1 MINNGI
7 VAVYDFG
14 TVFKV
19 SVLSIENGKI
29 ERLASNEDLNPA
41 IGLNAIDD
49 KLANF
54 LEEQINIKYRFDV
67 RKLTKPEYLVLRQRL
82 ESEAILV
89 RQEICRGEISYDV
102 NLPHLAMHEGQSV
115 ELAYTFKR
123 SMFDQLTT
131 KIIDNTI
138 EPCRRALSD
147 ARITAVDLSSVQL
160 IGEGARL
167 QSVNATASKI
177 FNTSPQYPSPADTA
191 VLAAAWSQQPAD
203 RNGGDST
210 PLRPEPSVV
219 SVPEVRPGNPVN
231 GTLTAGAYNSW
242 CLDALAGTEVRIDLA
257 AVSGTL
263 RLFLDLCG
271 PGGSLG
277 DTFDAAGTETSL
289 TALLPETGS
298 YAITAGA
305 VNETSGDYRLL
316 VTVV

>member
-1 MINNGI
+1 MISNGI

-14 TVFKV
+14 AVFKV
-19 SVLSIENGKI
+19 SVLSIENGNI
-29 ERLASNEDLNPA
+29 ETLASNQELNPA

-54 LEEQINIKYRFDV
+54 LEDQLYIKYGFDF
-67 RKLTKPEYLVLRQRL
+67 RKLTKPEYLPLRQRL
-82 ESEAILV
+82 ESEAIIV
-89 RQEICRGEISYDV
+89 RQEFCRGKIGYDV

-131 KIIDNTI
+131 TIIDNTI

-147 ARITAVDLSSVQL
+147 ARITPVDLSSVQM

-191 VLAAAWSQQPAD
+191 VLAAAWSQQPTD
-203 RNGGDST
+203 RNGGDPT
-210 PLRPEPSVV
+210 QLLPEPSVV
-219 SVPEVRPGNPVN
+219 SLSEVRPGSPVY
-231 GTLTAGAYNSW
+231 GTLTADACDYW

-277 DTFDAAGTETSL
+277 DTYDAAGTETSL